1 MSPGRRADHPPSP
14 GSAEDRA
21 RQGGREA
28 EAGGEGKAG
37 EGVQRCQPQPIHC
50 SISKARSCPLPHT
63 PGQGPPPAQGP
74 RAGQPIHLLKDAVV
88 PDFAAGFV
96 PDDQNLQGQK
106 QEAVEDRL
114 GAALTLGGPRLGD
127 RGGSIKAGSCGPLR

>member
-1 MSPGRRADHPPSP
+1 M
-14 GSAEDRA
+14 
-21 RQGGREA
+21 
-28 EAGGEGKAG
+28 
-37 EGVQRCQPQPIHC
+37 
-50 SISKARSCPLPHT
+50 
-63 PGQGPPPAQGP
+63 
-74 RAGQPIHLLKDAVV
+74 AGQQVGVVVLHQAAHAHEQDLALQVEFRVLLKDAVV